1 MSLLITDVTWLFY
14 LDLLCIFFAYLAFA
28 DMLFRVASY
37 ALSDLRHW
45 LTRRRSEKNAVR
57 RLATYWQEDVDEDL
71 RKLKDRLDA
80 VALSISQ
87 PSPLPDPAPA
97 PNPTPFKKKK
107 FYTH

>member
-1 MSLLITDVTWLFY
+1 MSLLIANVTWLFY

-28 DMLFRVASY
+28 DMFFRVASY

-45 LTRRRSEKNAVR
+45 LKRRRTEKNAVR
-57 RLATYWQEDVDEDL
+57 RLANFWQEDVDEDL
-71 RKLKDRLDA
+71 RKIKDRLDA

-87 PSPLPDPAPA
+87 PGPPPDPVPHPHA
-97 PNPTPFKKKK
+97 FKKKK